1 MFASVQL
8 LTGSLMGLARCVT
21 SNDASGLRPLIHVTV
36 QSDITIPRDVMEHS
50 PSSSMPTN
58 AKAYGLTKMELRN
71 GFQRCRIDELA
82 SQVNKQNGSKTFR
95 RLHGFF
101 GKLTPLEAFQFIK
114 ARGPNIIDR
123 LPPRTFKPAPTKA
136 TRDVSQAPSMWFAV
150 KRRQPGHRFD
160 ILPQIEA
167 NQWNVDYKGGRE
179 TEITEANPCKPTYRL
194 IRRGKCTHGITIYP
208 SLAMVIHPPQSIAPF
223 ESGDEHCDLCG
234 TVSKIAEMTHTS
246 TSDLT
251 SSPLTKSIPNPT
263 PILETYETPARTS
276 HKGSVPMHP
285 LHQQEQQKQQF
296 QQKCLNFVKSKDAA
310 NGVICPPLVD
320 ASNST
325 CGRGSIDA
333 IRPHTGSNQAIP
345 LSTVDAPGATETLQA
360 TIPSCKTTSDVTPR
374 QSAYKEPS
382 DRRVHKKVRLAILVH
397 PTATPTT
404 CAGSKRDIAT
414 PYHSSTTNSFSE
426 SLTDCI
432 QSVTTFSSGSDNPMP
447 DLDSCI
453 FDDQLIDV
461 SEAYDIN
468 GNGEGAFKKSY
479 NGYQEGKEK
488 QGNDLEEEKVQNTLT
503 HITPP
508 SCPSLISECSSS
520 TTSTGLLDQR
530 KEHESEDLFLNE
542 NESPGMPVI
551 VNSTFLPS
559 STVERPLG
567 DKSAYGSPGCSNTA
581 LQWAPRSLLMSKL
594 SNISLA
600 QLCLQPPK
608 SEVKVTSPYARTS
621 HLEQIDSL
629 SEEVSNAKSYKRES
643 NSSDAMIEPFQTDFI
658 VGMEGGGSLS
668 ASLEPTIRTLQ
679 DYDEVVVEVSYLP
692 PSLHRIPDPLSP
704 DNLFWN
710 KRKRAVME
718 ESEYLKWVLK
728 RANVSMT
735 EMNTVVM
742 HAAPN
747 VLQCTKHRLP
757 QIKEAEGTTS
767 NMNGND

>member
-1 MFASVQL
+1 M
-8 LTGSLMGLARCVT
+8 
-21 SNDASGLRPLIHVTV
+21 IH
-36 QSDITIPRDVMEHS
+36 QGDVMEHS

-58 AKAYGLTKMELRN
+58 AKAYGLTKVELRN

-82 SQVNKQNGSKTFR
+82 NQVNKQNGSKTFR
-95 RLHGFF
+95 RLHGPFS
-101 GKLTPLEAFQFIK
+101 KLTPLEAFQFIK

-136 TRDVSQAPSMWFAV
+136 THDVSQAPSMWFAV
-150 KRRQPGHRFD
+150 KRRQPEYSR
-160 ILPQIEA
+160 ILIHYIVT
-167 NQWNVDYKGGRE
+167 NYS
-179 TEITEANPCKPTYRL
+179 L
-194 IRRGKCTHGITIYP
+194 IFCL
-208 SLAMVIHPPQSIAPF
+208 SLV
-223 ESGDEHCDLCG
+223 L
-234 TVSKIAEMTHTS
+234 S
-246 TSDLT
+246 TAWYFSHFSASDLT
-251 SSPLTKSIPNPT
+251 SSPLTKSIPNLT
-263 PILETYETPARTS
+263 PILETYETPAQTS
-276 HKGSVPMHP
+276 NKGSVPMHP
-285 LHQQEQQKQQF
+285 RHQQEQQKQQF
-296 QQKCLNFVKSKDAA
+296 QQKCLNFVKNKDAA
-310 NGVICPPLVD
+310 NGAVCPPLAD
-320 ASNST
+320 ASNSI

-345 LSTVDAPGATETLQA
+345 LSSVDAPGVTETLQA

-382 DRRVHKKVRLAILVH
+382 DHRVHKKVRLAILVH
-397 PTATPTT
+397 PTATPPT

-432 QSVTTFSSGSDNPMP
+432 QSVTTFSSGGDNPMP

-453 FDDQLIDV
+453 LDDQPIDV

-468 GNGEGAFKKSY
+468 GDGEGAFKKGY
-479 NGYQEGKEK
+479 NEYQEGEVKEK

-508 SCPSLISECSSS
+508 SCPSLISECSPS

-530 KEHESEDLFLNE
+530 KEHESEDLFFNE
-542 NESPGMPVI
+542 NESPGMPRV
-551 VNSTFLPS
+551 VQMYT
-559 STVERPLG
+559 
-567 DKSAYGSPGCSNTA
+567 SNKPQFH
-581 LQWAPRSLLMSKL
+581 LR
-594 SNISLA
+594 
-600 QLCLQPPK
+600 
-608 SEVKVTSPYARTS
+608 S

-679 DYDEVVVEVSYLP
+679 DHDEVVVEVSYLP
-692 PSLHRIPDPLSP
+692 PSLHRIPGPLSP
-704 DNLFWN
+704 DHLFWN

-718 ESEYLKWVLK
+718 ESGYLKWVLK

-757 QIKEAEGTTS
+757 QIREAEDTTLLYTNKIHS
-767 NMNGND
+767 ELMNPYDIGIAETSAP